1 LDKSYVI
8 IDMLPSDAV
17 KFSKRQQHFILYSVL
32 RRNIEQTPYRSG
44 IEPAA
49 PPLTEDPQLDVER
62 TGQGLAGIKIFR
74 FVYTNLDGSMVVF
87 TEIRRSQPLHHA
99 GNTGACTEIHK

>member
-1 LDKSYVI
+1 MTKIYLDKSYVI

-17 KFSKRQQHFILYSVL
+17 KFSKKVATFYFVECRK
-32 RRNIEQTPYRSG
+32 IEQTPYRSG

-62 TGQGLAGIKIFR
+62 TGQG
-74 FVYTNLDGSMVVF
+74 
-87 TEIRRSQPLHHA
+87 
-99 GNTGACTEIHK
+99 